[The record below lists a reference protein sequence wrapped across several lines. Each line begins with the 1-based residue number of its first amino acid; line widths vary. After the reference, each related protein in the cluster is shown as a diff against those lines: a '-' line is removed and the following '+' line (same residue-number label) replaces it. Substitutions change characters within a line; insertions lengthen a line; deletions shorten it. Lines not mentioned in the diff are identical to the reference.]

1 MTNRSERETAALGF
15 ALEGAADGRPG
26 FPIGDVAQIEAA
38 WSQVNPRDA
47 VYGFVVRL
55 VDGDRYYLELF
66 LDSTPARD
74 DTIELIQ
81 LDETAGLPEL
91 GQESWLPDVSHLNK
105 RLAELKLQ

>member
-1 MTNRSERETAALGF
+1 MLEAGSVALGF

-38 WSQVNPRDA
+38 WSHVGSDGA
-47 VYGFVVRL
+47 AYGFVVRL

-66 LDSTPARD
+66 LDGTTARE
-74 DTIELIQ
+74 DTIELI
-81 LDETAGLPEL
+81 LLEATDGLPEL
-91 GQESWLPDVSHLNK
+91 GQGSWSTDVAHLNK